1 MTIRKVREQNGG
13 ASTEVHDED
22 NKIKNNLPID
32 RGWAWVIVG
41 ATFCINLIQV
51 GMYRSFGILFVEFLK
66 EFKASTSVT
75 SLIMGI
81 YSASYSLTAL
91 FGLSIVLDRFSIRST
106 CILGGI
112 LMSLGG
118 ILSFFAMNIEF
129 LIFTQSILSGMGS
142 ALLYGPGLVII
153 GLYFEKRRA
162 LAQAISSCGVSLGG
176 MIVPQLIRYLLTEY
190 GLRGTLLI
198 SGGLLMEILI
208 FVLLYRPA
216 PCRQRLEPEETNGL
230 DVLEK
235 FKEQIKS
242 KSDFEIVSIEPIN
255 DNISLP
261 PTPVTLSRIGHIGNG
276 IRNGHT
282 ETDAVNGRPKQNISV
297 AKMLMQKHE
306 PFRIRTESDP
316 TIQLHKRGV
325 LRSFR
330 VQNEPLLPDGSADG
344 VQSSQSETNISD
356 ESSSLGENED
366 PLSPIRLHQTHKGHD
381 SYFGSF
387 IDTLSQSSYLK
398 YASIADINIV
408 STLSLNNI
416 ITHSENV
423 EEFEGN
429 VSCCTKVRR
438 SLDFSVLKRAT
449 FYVIAF
455 FNFFG
460 VCAVSLFAAYLPAAV
475 EEAGFTNVESALLI
489 TIYAGV
495 DCLSR
500 FLSGVIVESGKIRA
514 HHLLAIFMTATGVLY
529 QLTKYYTSFNLLIM
543 YSVLFGM
550 FSGGFPAMNP
560 VVMVELLGLETF
572 PKALGFVQVFTGVS
586 LAAIHPVLG
595 ALRDITGTYHASSH
609 LLGACAIISS
619 VFLLLEP
626 LARKWDCSR
635 NTKTKEGE
643 LKALNSSGNKVM

>member
-1 MTIRKVREQNGG
+1 MSVRLSRTMAKIREQNGV
-13 ASTEVHDED
+13 ASIEVHDVD
-22 NKIKNNLPID
+22 KKIKNKLPID

-91 FGLSIVLDRFSIRST
+91 FGLSIVLDRFSVRAT
-106 CILGGI
+106 CLIGGI

-162 LAQAISSCGVSLGG
+162 LAQALSSCGVSLGG
-176 MIVPQLIRYLLTEY
+176 MIIPQLVRVLLHEY

-198 SGGLLMEILI
+198 CGGLLMEILI

-216 PCRQRLEPEETNGL
+216 PCRESNEPHEINGIAA
-230 DVLEK
+230 LEK
-235 FKEQIKS
+235 FKEQIKG
-242 KSDFEIVSIEPIN
+242 DFEIVSIESIN
-255 DNISLP
+255 DNVSLP
-261 PTPVTLSRIGHIGNG
+261 PTPITLSRIDHIGNG
-276 IRNGHT
+276 KRNGHA
-282 ETDAVNGRPKQNISV
+282 ETAAVNSRSNVNASV
-297 AKMLMQKHE
+297 AKMLMQKQE

-316 TIQLHKRGV
+316 TIQIHKRFKH
-325 LRSFR
+325 SFR
-330 VQNEPLLPDGSADG
+330 VPTEHLPVNGAADC
-344 VQSSQSETNISD
+344 VQISQSETNISD
-356 ESSSLGENED
+356 ESSSPGDNEN
-366 PLSPIRLHQTHKGHD
+366 PLTPNRLRQTDKGHANN
-381 SYFGSF
+381 FGSF

-398 YASIADINIV
+398 YASNADINMI

-416 ITHSENV
+416 IACSENV
-423 EEFEGN
+423 KQCDGN
-429 VSCCTKVRR
+429 VSCFTKVKK

-449 FYVIAF
+449 FYLIAF

-460 VCAVSLFAAYLPAAV
+460 VCAVSLYAAYLPAAV

-495 DCLSR
+495 DCFSR
-500 FLSGVIVESGKIRA
+500 FLSGIIVESGKIRA
-514 HHLLAIFMTATGVLY
+514 QHLLTIFMTATGVLY
-529 QLTKYYTSFNLLIM
+529 QLTEYYTSFNLLIM
-543 YSVLFGM
+543 YAVLFGM
-550 FSGGFPAMNP
+550 FSGGFPSMNP
-560 VVMVELLGLETF
+560 VVMVDLLGLETF
-572 PKALGFVQVFTGVS
+572 PKALGFVQIFTGVS

-626 LARKWDCSR
+626 LAKRWDSSRKTTAS
-635 NTKTKEGE
+635 EE
-643 LKALNSSGNKVM
+643 EVKALNS